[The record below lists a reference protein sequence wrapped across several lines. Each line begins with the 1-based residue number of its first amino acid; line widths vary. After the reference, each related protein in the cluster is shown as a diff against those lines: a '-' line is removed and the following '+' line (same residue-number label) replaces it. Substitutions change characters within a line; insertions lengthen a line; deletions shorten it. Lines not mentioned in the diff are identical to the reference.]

1 MEETR
6 KSLRELVAEKQVF
19 APCIW
24 DVFSANAAEQ
34 AGYEATLLS
43 GGALAEWV
51 CGMPDVGLITADDLV
66 RQTEYVCSANPL
78 PCCIDADDGYG
89 ETALHAF
96 RTVERL
102 VKAGASSL
110 TLDDTT
116 GYRGYNRWGADL
128 RGGAADG
135 TMTHPTV
142 SREVWLSK
150 VKAGLEACSGSD
162 CLLIA
167 RTECKLQDGL
177 DEAIERCLL
186 ARELGAEMTLI
197 IGLMNMEE
205 AEKVSKYVPGWKMW
219 PDVGS
224 TNGVPDVELDDIE
237 KLGFNFV
244 TMHILEKG
252 AMYGMIDFGKHC
264 LEDRSMVYHDTHK
277 LGLSDDELHVGI
289 LGTSRKNAIHH
300 PDRWLSMEP
309 HFRED
314 LPTETNNGPK
324 AE

>member
-1 MEETR
+1 MEEKR
-6 KSLRELVAEKQVF
+6 KTLRELVADHQVF
-19 APCIW
+19 APCVW
-24 DVFSANAAEQ
+24 DLASANAAEQ

-51 CGMPDVGLITADDLV
+51 CGMPDVGLITSDDLV
-66 RQTEYVCSANPL
+66 KATEYICFASPL

-89 ETALHAF
+89 ETPLHAY
-96 RTVERL
+96 RTTKRL
-102 VKAGASSL
+102 VEAGAMSL

-116 GYRGYNRWGADL
+116 GFRGYNRWGADL
-128 RGGAADG
+128 RGGAPDG
-135 TMTHPTV
+135 AMTHPTI
-142 SREVWLSK
+142 SRKDWLAK
-150 VKAGLEACSGSD
+150 TKASLEACSGSD
-162 CLLIA
+162 CMLIA

-224 TNGVPDVELDDIE
+224 TDGVPDVELDDIDV
-237 KLGFNFV
+237 LGFNFV

-252 AMYGMIDFGKHC
+252 AMYGMIDFGRHC
-264 LEDRSMVYHDTHK
+264 LADRSLRYHDTHK
-277 LGLSDDELHVGI
+277 LGLTDEELI
-289 LGTSRKNAIHH
+289 ITPLGTARKNAIHRED
-300 PDRWLSMEP
+300 PWLSLEP
-309 HFRED
+309 GFREG
-314 LPTETNNGPK
+314 LPSTDK
-324 AE
+324 

>member
-1 MEETR
+1 MKGR
-6 KSLRELVAEKQVF
+6 KSLRELVAEKQIF
-19 APCIW
+19 APCVW
-24 DVFSANAAEQ
+24 DVFSAQSAENA
-34 AGYEATLLS
+34 GFEATLLS

-66 RQTEYVCSANPL
+66 RQTEYICSVSPL
-78 PCCIDADDGYG
+78 PCCVDADDGYG
-89 ETALHAF
+89 ETPLHAF

-116 GYRGYNRWGADL
+116 GFRGYNRWGKQL

-142 SREVWLSK
+142 SRELWLGK
-150 VKAGLEACSGSD
+150 LKASLEATAGTD
-162 CLLIA
+162 CMVIA

-186 ARELGAEMTLI
+186 AEELGAEMTLI

-205 AEKVSKYVPGWKMW
+205 AEKVAKYVKGWKMW

-224 TNGVPDVELDDIE
+224 TNGVPDVDLDAIAA
-237 KLGFNFV
+237 LGFNFV
-244 TMHILEKG
+244 TCHIFEKG
-252 AMYGMIDFGKHC
+252 AMYGMLDIGGHC
-264 LEDRSMVYHDTHK
+264 LRDRSMAYHDTHPMGLPPED
-277 LGLSDDELHVGI
+277 LGVGL
-289 LGTSRKNAIHH
+289 LGTYNKKNVRH
-300 PDRWLSMEP
+300 PDRWLEMEP
-309 HFRED
+309 RFREG
-314 LPTETNNGPK
+314 LPE
-324 AE
+324 

>member
-1 MEETR
+1 MEEKRTT
-6 KSLRELVAEKQVF
+6 LRELVAKKQVF
-19 APCIW
+19 APCVW
-24 DVFSANAAEQ
+24 DVMSAKAAEQ

-51 CGMPDVGLITADDLV
+51 CGLPDIGLMTADDLV
-66 RQTEYVCSANPL
+66 RATEYVCEASPL

-89 ETALHAF
+89 ETPLHAY
-96 RTVERL
+96 RTTRRL
-102 VKAGASSL
+102 VEAGAMSL

-116 GYRGYNRWGADL
+116 GHRGYNRWGMQL

-142 SREVWLSK
+142 SRKLWLAK
-150 VKAGLEACSGSD
+150 TKAALEACAGTD
-162 CLLIA
+162 CMLIA

-197 IGLMNMEE
+197 IGLMNIEE
-205 AEKVSKYVPGWKMW
+205 AKKVSENVPGWKMW

-224 TNGVPDVELDDIE
+224 TDGVPDVKLEDIE

-244 TMHILEKG
+244 TMHILEK
-252 AMYGMIDFGKHC
+252 AAIAGMVDFGKHC
-264 LEDRSMVYHDTHK
+264 LQERSMAYHDMHRM
-277 LGLSDDELHVGI
+277 GLNDDQLI
-289 LGTSRKNAIHH
+289 ITPLGTARK
-300 PDRWLSMEP
+300 PREGTVKQDRWLSMEP
-309 HFRED
+309 HLWES
-314 LPTETNNGPK
+314 LPGEK
-324 AE
+324 